1 VDSVS
6 SSVTTTSPSQYAF
19 NPYFNYSS
27 ISSSAPAYPYQNF
40 GELANSDGMNN
51 NSTNPIQYHHQSANG
66 TPLSPVDSTSYF
78 YNFSNSNGNQF
89 DLSKILY
96 LPSYDLMPADGSKD
110 KVTLEYGQSPSVGDW
125 VRNCG
130 NRDGDDDDASIG
142 NNGDVE
148 TVSINNINSN
158 AKIKRQS
165 IGCSSP
171 TGNGSNGMANKN
183 NSPVTSPSLADGEIA
198 DLSTSSHT
206 MAAKRPRSS
215 SRASLT
221 NDGLNGVSNNGGSG
235 GSSSKSAMP
244 TTCTNCHTQTTPL
257 WRRNPEGQPLCNACG
272 LFLKLHGVVRP
283 LSLKTDVIKKRN
295 RGGATTTG
303 KNSSKGGKGTTVQL
317 GAGASM
323 SVMGKRV
330 SQANSMTSRSHL
342 GNSPNSVSILST
354 SAPTNAQFTFN
365 ARQHVMPKRQRRF
378 SSDEQQILHAQ
389 LGGEVHPQSQ
399 GYGLIKSPVG
409 SIASSNDAQLIM
421 TMASGPPPSNA
432 NSFKQSSTAS
442 ADAIASSKAHSRFR
456 SHTTS
461 SILSTATSQPS
472 SAGGVSSVTPTP
484 TPSTRSSHYQQ
495 LFVYAWP
502 DEQMMQSALSGE
514 DEDIII
520 PSNGTFE
527 QHYVDTET
535 AGGPNAT
542 MDLDIF
548 SGNILI

>member
-19 NPYFNYSS
+19 NPYINYPS

-40 GELANSDGMNN
+40 GELTNSDGMNN
-51 NSTNPIQYHHQSANG
+51 NSTNSIQYHHQSANS
-66 TPLSPVDSTSYF
+66 TPLSPVDSASYF
-78 YNFSNSNGNQF
+78 YNFSNPNGNQF

-96 LPSYDLMPADGSKD
+96 LPSYDLMSADGSKE
-110 KVTLEYGQSPSVGDW
+110 KVTLEYDQSPSVGDW
-125 VRNCG
+125 TAG
-130 NRDGDDDDASIG
+130 
-142 NNGDVE
+142 
-148 TVSINNINSN
+148 INNINSN

-171 TGNGSNGMANKN
+171 TGNGPNGIANKN
-183 NSPVTSPSLADGEIA
+183 NSPVTSPSLADGEVA
-198 DLSTSSHT
+198 GLSTSTHT

-215 SRASLT
+215 SRASL
-221 NDGLNGVSNNGGSG
+221 NGVSNNGSSG

-295 RGGATTTG
+295 RGGAATTG
-303 KNSSKGGKGTTVQL
+303 KNSSKCGKGTVQL

-330 SQANSMTSRSHL
+330 SQTNSMTSRSHL
-342 GNSPNSVSILST
+342 GSSPNSVSILST

-378 SSDEQQILHAQ
+378 SSDEQQILHPQ

-399 GYGLIKSPVG
+399 GYGLIKSPVS

-421 TMASGPPPSNA
+421 AMSSGPPPSNA
-432 NSFKQSSTAS
+432 NSYKQSSAAS

-472 SAGGVSSVTPTP
+472 SAGVSSVTPTP
-484 TPSTRSSHYQQ
+484 TPPRSSHYQQ

-527 QHYVDTET
+527 HYVDTET